1 MEFKATK
8 QKFVQTWGTMGSNWG
23 INKTMAQIH
32 ALMLVSNVPL
42 CTEDIMEELQI
53 SRGNANM
60 NIRSLMDWGLVFKEI
75 VVGERKE
82 FFVAEKDVW
91 QVFIQISKE
100 RRKREIQPVVRL
112 LDQMSD
118 FDSKDE
124 EEKEFKRM
132 MEELHNVTKQADVVL
147 EKISKADKPWFLKLL
162 KIFT

>member
-8 QKFVQTWGTMGSNWG
+8 QKFVQTWGTIGSNWG

-75 VVGERKE
+75 IVGERKE

-100 RRKREIQPVVRL
+100 RRKREIEPVVRL